1 MKEMIQETM
10 ESFHAVGNDLK
21 TLRVVDHDKDI
32 VMKIVRLY
40 GAMSICIDV
49 LRGLDGEDYISKEC
63 NMSIQE
69 MIKKIRQYTKEQNY
83 DDTEETQHSRYLSL
97 YDHLYSK
104 IYNLVNILKKQ
115 S

>member
-1 MKEMIQETM
+1 MIQQTM
-10 ESFHAVGNDLK
+10 RSFEAVGDDLK
-21 TLRVVDHDKDI
+21 TLRVVDHDKEI

-49 LRGLDGEDYISKEC
+49 LRGLDGEDYVSKEC

-69 MIKKIRQYTKEQNY
+69 MIKKIRQYTQEQNY
-83 DDTEETQHSRYLSL
+83 DDSPETHHLRYLSL

-104 IYNLVNILKKQ
+104 VYNLVNILKNQ

>member
-1 MKEMIQETM
+1 MNEMIQQTM
-10 ESFHAVGNDLK
+10 NSFEIVGDDLK

-49 LRGLDGEDYISKEC
+49 LRGLDGEDYTSKEC

-69 MIKKIRQYTKEQNY
+69 MIKKIKEYTNEQNY
-83 DDTEETQHSRYLSL
+83 DDSDEMQHVRYLSL

-104 IYNLVNILKKQ
+104 IYNLVSILKKQ